1 MALPDVYKK
10 WQAALDHY
18 RKSLPASP
26 KTPRLTYKAA
36 EVSFRFVNFPDAR
49 KRFADI
55 FDKYCKDPMSIT
67 AGQAILVSY
76 QLEKN
81 IDKMEVW
88 ATKLKSGKCGGG
100 SGLAK
105 TTAAQAG
112 KLIMGIRFKRAMTAY
127 KAKEWDKAAKAF
139 LDLVAADP
147 KGKDAPTALN
157 NAASCYERSKR
168 FESATKIYERIW
180 KEYPNSQF
188 ASNALWR
195 AALNYKRFFEFER
208 AVQNYLILADS
219 PRFQNSKNRKDAI
232 YNAAVI
238 LENDQAYARAAKL
251 FLRYSK
257 QVKGSK
263 PKEAAE
269 AYFRA
274 GEIYRKMNDYGTM
287 VKIFRNFSREF
298 GGVKGQGRFAVEG
311 IYKIAKGA
319 KKKNDWAT
327 AAKYYRLTIAE
338 YNARGQ
344 KPASDAAE
352 YAANAAFD
360 LAERKLTDY
369 LKIKI
374 KGSVKVL
381 LGQKKR
387 MEKQAISLKL
397 EYERIWSY
405 KRARWTLA
413 AMYRRGTIYE
423 HFARSMDNGFRNEP
437 VPRQVKRL
445 GQEAI
450 DIYMGQVDQIL
461 AQQVDPITTEAKR
474 LYKECIDR
482 AKQLGISNQ
491 YTEEALKKLN
501 AFDPV
506 TYPLM
511 KRAKVETVIE

>member
-1 MALPDVYKK
+1 
-10 WQAALDHY
+10 
-18 RKSLPASP
+18 
-26 KTPRLTYKAA
+26 
-36 EVSFRFVNFPDAR
+36 
-49 KRFADI
+49 
-55 FDKYCKDPMSIT
+55 
-67 AGQAILVSY
+67 
-76 QLEKN
+76 
-81 IDKMEVW
+81 
-88 ATKLKSGKCGGG
+88 
-100 SGLAK
+100 
-105 TTAAQAG
+105 
-112 KLIMGIRFKRAMTAY
+112 
-127 KAKEWDKAAKAF
+127 
-139 LDLVAADP
+139 
-147 KGKDAPTALN
+147 
-157 NAASCYERSKR
+157 
-168 FESATKIYERIW
+168 
-180 KEYPNSQF
+180 
-188 ASNALWR
+188 
-195 AALNYKRFFEFER
+195 
-208 AVQNYLILADS
+208 VQNYLILADS
-219 PRFQNSKNRKDAI
+219 PKFQSSKNRNDAI

-238 LENDQAYARAAKL
+238 LENDQAYARSAKL
-251 FLRYSK
+251 FLRYAK
-257 QVKGSK
+257 QVKSTK

-274 GEIYRKMNDYGTM
+274 GEIYRKMNDYGAM
-287 VKIFRNFSREF
+287 VKIFRSFSREY
-298 GGVKGQGRFAVEG
+298 GSVTGQGRYAVEG

-344 KPASDAAE
+344 QPASDAAE

-360 LAERKLTDY
+360 LAERKLQTY

-387 MEKQAISLKL
+387 MEKQAIALKQ
-397 EYERIWSY
+397 EYEKIWGY

-423 HFARSMDNGFRNEP
+423 HFARSMDNGFRNAP
-437 VPRQVKRL
+437 IPRQVKRL

-461 AQQVDPITTEAKR
+461 AQQVDPITEEAKR

-482 AKQLGISNQ
+482 AKQLGIGNK

-501 AFDPV
+501 AFDPM

-511 KRAKVETVIE
+511 KRAKVETVLE